1 MERIFLSLG
10 GLYCRLLV
18 SRQSEAASMIALYS
32 ALALYAVAVILAFAF
47 IFQLGRQSNW
57 WGHDSNEVEE

>member
-1 MERIFLSLG
+1 
-10 GLYCRLLV
+10 
-18 SRQSEAASMIALYS
+18 MIALYS